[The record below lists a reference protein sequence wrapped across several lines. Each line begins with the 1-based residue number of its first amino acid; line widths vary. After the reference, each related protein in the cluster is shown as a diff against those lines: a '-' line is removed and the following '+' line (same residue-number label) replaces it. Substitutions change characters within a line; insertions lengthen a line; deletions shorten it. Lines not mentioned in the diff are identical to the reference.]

1 MIYADWHDLLPLRE
15 VWRRE
20 GRRLVFTNGCFDL
33 LHSGHIATLEAARS
47 LGDVLVV
54 AINTDASVQ
63 RGKGPERPII
73 PQAERAEVLA
83 ALECV
88 DYVTFFDDATPLAL
102 IQDLLPDVL
111 VKGADWGPGEVVGEK
126 EVLAAGGRVERAPIT
141 PGYST
146 TAIIVKARQSPPPA
160 TLDQP

>member
-1 MIYADWHDLLPLRE
+1 MIHADWHELLAPRQA
-15 VWRRE
+15 WRRA

-33 LHSGHIATLEAARS
+33 LHPGHIATLEEARS
-47 LGDVLVV
+47 LGDILLV

-73 PQAERAEVLA
+73 PQQERAEVLA

-88 DYVTFFDDATPLAL
+88 DHVTFFDDATPLAL
-102 IQDLLPDVL
+102 IAALLPDVL
-111 VKGADWGPGEVVGEK
+111 VKGADWGPGEVVGET

-146 TAIIVKARQSPPPA
+146 TAMIERARGKG
-160 TLDQP
+160 